1 MVKRDVYKRQVLTGV
16 NLGDFGN
23 GTEVIE
29 GLRPKKEAMFIDLIR
44 ALDEIK
50 EISRYRISSIEPN
63 LCTDEVIEFVASS
76 RAFLPHFHI
85 PLQSGSPKIL
95 REMKRRYTVQQYEER
110 IKTIKKWM
118 PHSCIGVDVIVGFPG
133 EGHEEFTETYEFLH
147 RMDVSYF
154 HVFTYS
160 ERNNTLASEMKNV
173 VPMEIRRERN
183 ESLRILSQKKK
194 NYFVLPF
201 TGQKF
206 PVLWENTNDPS
217 IMSGYTPN
225 FKMCIRDSFYGH
237 NISGGFYHTDDFV
250 ASGIILTNTTY
261 FSIGKIKT
269 FFTGFNVVVQNRQ
282 SLCNF

>member
-1 MVKRDVYKRQVLTGV
+1 
-16 NLGDFGN
+16 
-23 GTEVIE
+23 
-29 GLRPKKEAMFIDLIR
+29 MFIDLIR

-206 PVLWENTNDPS
+206 PVLWENTNNCE

-225 FKMCIRDSFYGH
+225 FIKVEAPLQENKI
-237 NISGGFYHTDDFV
+237 NTLEE
-250 ASGIILTNTTY
+250 IILDQY
-261 FSIGKIKT
+261 
-269 FFTGFNVVVQNRQ
+269 NVCLLYTSRCV
-282 SLCNF
+282 